1 MYPRSTS
8 FSIVSA
14 RVAGVPRPLSL
25 IASARVSSSI
35 CLPACSINRNN
46 PASLSR
52 PFGLDFSSENS
63 NDSTE
68 PSHGLL
74 GSTFHPSGK
83 DCFFGRT
90 ARHPSTLMVLDSL
103 VKFSPSS
110 VAVRF
115 CTSHVASGCQDAK
128 KVRTMRS

>member
-1 MYPRSTS
+1 MS

-25 IASARVSSSI
+25 IASANDSSSI
-35 CLPACSINRNN
+35 CLPACSINRRR

-52 PFGLDFSSENS
+52 PFGLDFSSANS
-63 NDSTE
+63 NDSIV

-74 GSTFHPSGK
+74 GRTFQPSGK

-90 ARHPSTLMVLDSL
+90 ALQPATLMVRDSL
-103 VKFSPSS
+103 MKFSPSS
-110 VAVRF
+110 VAVLF
-115 CTSHVASGCQDAK
+115 
-128 KVRTMRS
+128 